1 MKHRLKLF
9 HSGEACWHSSWSQ
22 RGMQHHYPNVLAAID
37 FSPCGHAAMAH
48 ASRLAGGAPIDVVHV
63 LVAPRELDEKQS
75 AKFRATIEQAV
86 RDSALGIQ
94 IRRIFLPTGGI
105 ADAILQTAQGAHAD
119 VLVVGT
125 HGRRG
130 LEHFLTGSVAEE
142 IVRRA
147 VIPVLVVRAT
157 NCGDV
162 TLFDVEQALI
172 DEQDG

>member
-1 MKHRLKLF
+1 
-9 HSGEACWHSSWSQ
+9 
-22 RGMQHHYPNVLAAID
+22 V
-37 FSPCGHAAMAH
+37 
-48 ASRLAGGAPIDVVHV
+48 
-63 LVAPRELDEKQS
+63 
-75 AKFRATIEQAV
+75 
-86 RDSALGIQ
+86 GIQ

-105 ADAILQTAQGAHAD
+105 ADAILQTAQGSHAD

-157 NCGDV
+157 NGGDV